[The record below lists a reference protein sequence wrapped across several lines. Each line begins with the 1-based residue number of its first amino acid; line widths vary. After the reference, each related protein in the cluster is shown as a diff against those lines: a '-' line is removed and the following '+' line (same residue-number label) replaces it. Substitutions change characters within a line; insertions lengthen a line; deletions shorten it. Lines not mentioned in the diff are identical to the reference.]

1 MFDLSPIKS
10 DLTVLFASLGV
21 HQVQS
26 KYLKSDGFTGEERK
40 IGFQSGNVQTPD
52 GVHTKGELFV
62 LLDAI
67 SAISVGS
74 KHRDVLDNAAWRTM
88 YGFQDN
94 VAFPAFN
101 ELGHGTHAY
110 EPAMPC
116 HNCGIVLPVFALE
129 IDHRHAQVDDARQ
142 AMIKMMRALG
152 HTSQGPSGHK
162 GRYLLNPTTVQPT
175 FIAPKRGLRG
185 ARSIW
190 DAVAKSTISKPA
202 ESLIWCIG
210 ALSEA
215 NQKKFINAC
224 KNSLTNLRP
233 MCRKCNGEK
242 SNEWLPLFTY
252 R

>member
-10 DLTVLFASLGV
+10 DLNLLFAKTV
-21 HQVQS
+21 IHQVKS
-26 KYLKSDGFTGEERK
+26 KYMKHDGFTGEEHTIAFLNGSVK
-40 IGFQSGNVQTPD
+40 TPD
-52 GVHTKGELFV
+52 GIHNREEILA
-62 LLDAI
+62 LLEGV
-67 SAISVGS
+67 SQVSVGS
-74 KHRDVLDNAAWRTM
+74 KHRDVLNNDAWRTM
-88 YGFQDN
+88 YGFQDS
-94 VAFPAFN
+94 VSFPAIN
-101 ELGHGTHAY
+101 ELGHGAHAH

-162 GRYLLNPTTVQPT
+162 GQYLLNPTTVAPR
-175 FIAPKRGLRG
+175 FIAPKNNQRGQ
-185 ARSIW
+185 RSMW
-190 DAVAKSTISKPA
+190 DAIAKSTISKPA

-210 ALSEA
+210 ALSDA

-242 SNEWLPLFTY
+242 SNAWLPLFTY
-252 R
+252 H